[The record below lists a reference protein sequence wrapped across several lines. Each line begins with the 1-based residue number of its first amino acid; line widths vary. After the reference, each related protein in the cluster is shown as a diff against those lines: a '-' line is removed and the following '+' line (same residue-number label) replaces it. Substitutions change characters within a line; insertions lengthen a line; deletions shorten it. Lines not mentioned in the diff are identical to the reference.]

1 METLFNQNVYQPS
14 SLQLSCNDL
23 YTLSQH
29 LHWVIADISI
39 LLNLTHT
46 HTECFMALSRDGHA
60 LVEKS
65 SQLHKSLTQS
75 FLSVKLEAP
84 LCKYFLWAWVSALVM
99 PAEVW
104 WVPKVQSPC
113 LKASAPQHTR
123 SLQPYSE
130 PLCEQGCLLKPLD
143 ETLLLV
149 ALTSAQL
156 DNITVR
162 MQFLTS
168 VLWCTL
174 PCTRD
179 RRPCEVLRTQRDEGW
194 HRSEQVF
201 QWGLLSRWH
210 QKIRCWISLTSLC
223 VVDSLKFRTALM
235 PESFSTDKRV
245 HFCCWLSAKYSVN
258 FLMH

>member
-1 METLFNQNVYQPS
+1 
-14 SLQLSCNDL
+14 
-23 YTLSQH
+23 
-29 LHWVIADISI
+29 
-39 LLNLTHT
+39 
-46 HTECFMALSRDGHA
+46 
-60 LVEKS
+60 
-65 SQLHKSLTQS
+65 
-75 FLSVKLEAP
+75 
-84 LCKYFLWAWVSALVM
+84 M

-130 PLCEQGCLLKPLD
+130 PLCELGCLLKPLD
-143 ETLLLV
+143 EMLLLV

-162 MQFLTS
+162 MRFLTS
-168 VLWCTL
+168 VLRCTL

-179 RRPCEVLRTQRDEGW
+179 RRPREVWRTQWDVGW

-258 FLMH
+258 FLMHLNTSPCSCTWLEPCDFCFCLILLWCSFLRKLAGGLFLASWKSFYSLQRILSSVIFDMVWKSDLLVQSIERY